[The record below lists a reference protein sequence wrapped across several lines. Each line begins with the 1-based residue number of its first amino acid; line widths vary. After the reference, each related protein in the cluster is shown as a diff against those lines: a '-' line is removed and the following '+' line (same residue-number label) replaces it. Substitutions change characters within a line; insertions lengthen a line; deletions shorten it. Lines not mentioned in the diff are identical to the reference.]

1 MLDRPGGCNLG
12 RLPTRTEAA
21 GVVLQHQINLDPALE
36 AVAAGAGKELI
47 RFARERHLA
56 LFLCRGPSTVF

>member
-12 RLPTRTEAA
+12 RLPTRTEAD

-36 AVAAGAGKELI
+36 AVAEKDQELS
-47 RFARERHLA
+47 RMSKQDQMERYMQ
-56 LFLCRGPSTVF
+56 LFI